1 MPRGR
6 HRASFDQVSEFDR
19 RRIVSYGNCALSFR
33 EIGQRV
39 GRNQA
44 TVMRFCHR
52 WMQEEMMDRSH
63 PPRSTAAPDDRR
75 ILRMTVMDLAASS

>member
-6 HRASFDQVSEFDR
+6 HRASFEPVSEFDR
-19 RRIVSYGNCALSFR
+19 GRIGAYRYCGLSFR

-44 TVMRFCHR
+44 TVMRICHL
-52 WMQEEMMDRSH
+52 WMQEK
-63 PPRSTAAPDDRR
+63 TADRR
-75 ILRMTVMDLAASS
+75 GRLHPHHCTTARDDK